1 MKIEKGSILLLINV
15 VNECRKNIAVGGHKK
30 SCLDNLLNLFQNM
43 KYLLLIDSTF
53 NYRRIT

>member
-43 KYLLLIDSTF
+43 KYLLSIDSTF
-53 NYRRIT
+53 N